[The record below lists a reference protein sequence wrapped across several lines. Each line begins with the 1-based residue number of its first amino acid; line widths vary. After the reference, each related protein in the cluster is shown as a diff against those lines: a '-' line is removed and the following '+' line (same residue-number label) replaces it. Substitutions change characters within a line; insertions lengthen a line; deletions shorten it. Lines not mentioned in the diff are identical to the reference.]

1 MKFFVREGVLVLILL
16 FLATGLG
23 FGQNTAEQIWTKGIE
38 YGAQGKFKE
47 AKEEFEKALKV
58 DPSFKTVERFLKLIE
73 DVNQQKKKSKTAISY
88 FKGVACQLKRRWDE
102 AIDEYNKAIEIN
114 PEYACAYN
122 ARGHAY
128 YIKGQYDK
136 AISDFTKA
144 IKLNPRNAEAYNDRG
159 ITYDEGKSEYDKAI
173 SDFTKAIEL
182 NPKDAKAY
190 NNRGNA
196 YVKKGQ
202 FDKAISDY
210 TKAIEI
216 NPRNATAYY
225 YNRGSVYDEEDQYDK
240 AISDYTK
247 AIELNSRYAYAY
259 KNRGFVYMVRLG
271 NKIKAC
277 SDWKWACA
285 LGSCED
291 YKLAKRKGDC
301 K

>member
-23 FGQNTAEQIWTKGIE
+23 FGQNTAEQILTKGIE

-114 PEYACAYN
+114 HEYACAYN

-128 YIKGQYDK
+128 YRKG
-136 AISDFTKA
+136 
-144 IKLNPRNAEAYNDRG
+144 
-159 ITYDEGKSEYDKAI
+159 
-173 SDFTKAIEL
+173 
-182 NPKDAKAY
+182 
-190 NNRGNA
+190 
-196 YVKKGQ
+196 
-202 FDKAISDY
+202 
-210 TKAIEI
+210 
-216 NPRNATAYY
+216 
-225 YNRGSVYDEEDQYDK
+225 QYDK

-259 KNRGFVYMVRLG
+259 KNRGFVYMLRLG

-277 SDWKWACA
+277 SDWKWACG